1 MMTNISVTKPVNCP
15 SQNEWQL
22 IGPFEN
28 IHLWVPGILD
38 NKTKGQGI
46 GATRQITMAEDAV
59 FVDELTHL
67 GEREY
72 SYKIIAGELPF
83 TDYLGTVSVSEENGN
98 TQLNY
103 RATINVSDENKASS
117 VEFLTAIYDSAF
129 ENAKSQLESN

>member
-1 MMTNISVTKPVNCP
+1 MTTITVTKHVKCSP
-15 SQNEWQL
+15 QDAWQL

-28 IHLWVPGILD
+28 IHLWFPGILD
-38 NKTKGQGI
+38 NKTKGQGV

-59 FVDELTHL
+59 FVDELTNL
-67 GEREY
+67 NNLEY

-103 RATINVSDENKASS
+103 HATINVSDENKTSS
-117 VEFLTAIYDSAF
+117 VEFLTAIYNSAF
-129 ENAKSQLESN
+129 ENAKLQLESD